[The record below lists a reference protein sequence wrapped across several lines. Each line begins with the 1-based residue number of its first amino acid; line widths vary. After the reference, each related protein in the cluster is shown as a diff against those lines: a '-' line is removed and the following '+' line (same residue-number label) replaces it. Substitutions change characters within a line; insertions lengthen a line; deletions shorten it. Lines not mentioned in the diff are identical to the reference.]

1 MTSLLKKQG
10 IIHKVATAYHPQTN
24 GQAEVSN
31 REIKRILEKIVKPHR
46 KDWSAR
52 LADALWVYQTA
63 YKTPI
68 GMSSFRLVY
77 RKACHLPVKPPTKRV
92 KRTIRIDEAEK
103 AFPARDSA
111 WFINRYCERMF
122 PVLAEINYN
131 NEHLLILP
139 THFVDFVEPCIER
152 R

>member
-1 MTSLLKKQG
+1 MATKKE
-10 IIHKVATAYHPQTN
+10 KEKA
-24 GQAEVSN
+24 SN
-31 REIKRILEKIVKPHR
+31 KSPVKRGTKRAPANR
-46 KDWSAR
+46 QPST
-52 LADALWVYQTA
+52 Q
-63 YKTPI
+63 
-68 GMSSFRLVY
+68 
-77 RKACHLPVKPPTKRV
+77 VKPPTKRV